1 MNPSIAREAHRVL
14 EPYHAMIYFAPEATE
29 EYATLGLDRAKNPA
43 HAYFPARAAAMGA
56 VTWPTVQAT
65 FFNFSA
71 FAAKLGIDGCWDIAS
86 PADVLAARLR
96 GVDRALQRMCGDA
109 LTDTLEAADLAR
121 DAASVCT
128 PDGRPLF
135 AAHADL
141 PWPQEPHLALWHAIT
156 LLREYRGDG
165 HVTALVAAGLTGLE
179 AAILHVAYANTWT
192 RRALQA
198 TRVYTDEQWDAAVV
212 SLGERGWLDGS
223 EALTDDGHAR
233 REAIETRTDELAMA
247 PWEHLGADAT
257 DRLVELVRPLSRA
270 ITESGA
276 FGKGPKL

>member
-1 MNPSIAREAHRVL
+1 MNPEVARTTWRAL
-14 EPYHAMIYFAPEATE
+14 EPVHAMIYFVPEAQE
-29 EYATLGLDRAKNPA
+29 EYLTLGLDSKANRAVG
-43 HAYFPARAAAMGA
+43 YFPARAAAMGA
-56 VTWPTVQAT
+56 VTWPVVQAT

-71 FAAKLGIDGCWDIAS
+71 LAVQFGMSGVWDQVT
-86 PADVLAARLR
+86 PAQVLDARHR
-96 GVDRALQRMCGDA
+96 GADRALTRLCGD
-109 LTDTLEAADLAR
+109 LLNDLDEAVALAR
-121 DAASVCT
+121 KASEGCT
-128 PDGRPLF
+128 PYGRPLY
-135 AAHADL
+135 AAHAGL
-141 PWPQEPHLALWHAIT
+141 PWPESPHLQLWHAIT